1 MKLITAIIREEK
13 LDEVRQALI
22 DAEIERIT
30 VTRVSGHGRQTEV
43 EVQRGK
49 KVIPNLI
56 PRVQIVIACN
66 AAFQDIV
73 INAILKTAKT
83 GGEGKVGDGKI
94 FIQDLQECIRI
105 RTGERGGTAI

>member
-30 VTRVSGHGRQTEV
+30 VTRVSGHGQQQEIEV
-43 EVQRGK
+43 HRGIK
-49 KVIPNLI
+49 IIPNLI

-66 AAFQDIV
+66 EAFEDITV
-73 INAILKTAKT
+73 NAILKTAKT
-83 GGEGKVGDGKI
+83 GEHGEVGDGKI
-94 FIQDLQECIRI
+94 FIQDLKECIRI
-105 RTGERGGTAI
+105 RTGERGGQAI

>member
-22 DAEIERIT
+22 DAEIERIS
-30 VTRVSGHGRQTEV
+30 VSRVSGHGQQLEI

-66 AAFQDIV
+66 DAFEDITV
-73 INAILKTAKT
+73 NAILKSART
-83 GGEGKVGDGKI
+83 GADGEIGDGKI
-94 FIQDLQECIRI
+94 FVQDLRECIRI
-105 RTGERGGTAI
+105 RTGERGGKAI

>member
-13 LDEVRQALI
+13 LDDVRQALI

-30 VTRVSGHGRQTEV
+30 VTRVSGHGQQLEV
-43 EVQRGK
+43 EMHRGQ

-66 AAFQDIV
+66 EAFEDTTV
-73 INAILKTAKT
+73 NAILKTAKT
-83 GGEGKVGDGKI
+83 GKDGEVGDGKI
-94 FIQDLQECIRI
+94 FIQDLKECIRI
-105 RTGERGGTAI
+105 RTGERGGKAI

>member
-30 VTRVSGHGRQTEV
+30 VTRVSGHGQQLEI
-43 EVQRGK
+43 EVQRGR

-66 AAFQDIV
+66 DAFEDITV
-73 INAILKTAKT
+73 NAILRNART
-83 GGEGKVGDGKI
+83 GEEGEVGDGKI
-94 FIQDLQECIRI
+94 FVQDLNECIRI
-105 RTGERGGTAI
+105 RTGERGGKAI